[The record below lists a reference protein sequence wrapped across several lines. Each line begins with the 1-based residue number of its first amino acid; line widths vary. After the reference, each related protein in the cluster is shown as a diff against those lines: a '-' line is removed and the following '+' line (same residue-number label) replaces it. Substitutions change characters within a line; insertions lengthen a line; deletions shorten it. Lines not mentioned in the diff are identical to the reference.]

1 MTRYMQ
7 LENMVT
13 ERNWSLILHSP
24 KNTLAALAIWP
35 IFYSLS
41 YLRNGALSKE
51 ICMPVLKL
59 VVDINK
65 RVFVITG
72 RIFGFEQA

>member
-7 LENMVT
+7 LENTVT

-51 ICMPVLKL
+51 ICTPVL
-59 VVDINK
+59 
-65 RVFVITG
+65 
-72 RIFGFEQA
+72 